1 MALNF
6 IKKVFSFGRNKEDA
20 PAPEPAE
27 ETSAQPAGEAPVT
40 DDAAAAGQAF
50 PRDGEMQFTPETA
63 AGNAGETPAPV
74 DEVHAGEPPLTGP
87 AATAETEAEAAAP
100 ANDEAATAKDPV
112 EEGMAPDALASDP
125 VVPVSP
131 APDAGAAPAA
141 PGEEATV
148 EPSGSTVP
156 DTGGAMQFTPETSET
171 ARTPTPPPADEEHAG
186 EPPLPVED
194 SKTGETAGER
204 TDTTAEAPQPPG

>member
-1 MALNF
+1 
-6 IKKVFSFGRNKEDA
+6 
-20 PAPEPAE
+20 
-27 ETSAQPAGEAPVT
+27 
-40 DDAAAAGQAF
+40 
-50 PRDGEMQFTPETA
+50 MQFTPETA

-100 ANDEAATAKDPV
+100 ANDEAATATDPA

-156 DTGGAMQFTPETSET
+156 DTAAPCNLPRKPRKPPGRRRLRQPMKNMPASPRFRSKT
-171 ARTPTPPPADEEHAG
+171 ARRR
-186 EPPLPVED
+186 
-194 SKTGETAGER
+194 ETAGER
-204 TDTTAEAPQPPG
+204 TDTSSRSAAATG